1 MWGVGAGKPVIVNRQ
16 PQGPDTGRLCRRT
29 AEDSGPYED
38 HAILLRGV
46 FTGSLQMQK
55 DRPCVPVTGRK
66 RLPSWCHPC
75 SAVL

>member
-55 DRPCVPVTGRK
+55 DRPCVPVCEF
-66 RLPSWCHPC
+66 SE
-75 SAVL
+75 